1 MNVSGKKKSFKSTC
15 GVKGGNNLGTILFIF
30 MIQAV
35 STTLDKKWDFETPDF
50 NWPSMKADGR
60 YKWWNSQALA
70 KVPVPKE
77 LTSPLMLYSYS

>member
-50 NWPSMKADGR
+50 NWPSMKADGS
-60 YKWWNSQALA
+60 YKWNSHKPWQRYQYHHQRNSL
-70 KVPVPKE
+70 
-77 LTSPLMLYSYS
+77 LL